1 MPHDILP
8 VVSGNNLRKI
18 WQKLLATFPTRTQVI
33 TLIEE
38 NAKLKKEVVQ
48 ELPTENINTNCIY
61 LVPDPNG
68 TARNVYN
75 EYMYIIDEQTQQG
88 NWELIGNTRVDMTQ
102 YYTKTQTDRM
112 LLDKQ
117 NRTDND
123 LPTESKTIT
132 GAISEIFI
140 TLSNF
145 ISSTGTAITSLIN
158 RVTKLEPIQGTTAD
172 IMQKFND
179 GEIPEGYYAE
189 SWDDDVTEFAI
200 PITSE
205 QYEALTEAQKTSF
218 NYLLTDGLPGGML
231 LMDNY
236 PREGSNNAVKSKGLY
251 EKFDEQQNQ
260 IDGIRES
267 LAWSKIGTITAAAP
281 FSMPI
286 SAYNEVR
293 IVMNLFGDTYA
304 NHLYLITMDLIVNS
318 IIEEGAISTWV
329 AGFGGRLNNASPE
342 GGRAIIQTTVSDNT
356 IRFAIT
362 NAIYDN
368 VDESSTVI
376 AKIYAR

>member
-1 MPHDILP
+1 MSHDILP

-88 NWELIGNTRVDMTQ
+88 NWELIGTTRVDMTQ

-132 GAISEIFI
+132 GAISEIYEWV
-140 TLSNF
+140 SDF
-145 ISSTGTAITSLIN
+145 ISSARTAITSLIN
-158 RVTKLEPIQGTTAD
+158 RVTKLEPIEGTTAD
-172 IMQKFND
+172 ILQKFND
-179 GEIPEGYYAE
+179 GEIPEGRYAE
-189 SWDDDVTEFAI
+189 SWDDDVAEFAI
-200 PITSE
+200 ETTSE
-205 QYEALTEAQKTSF
+205 QYGALTEAQQKAF
-218 NYLLTDGLPGGML
+218 NYLITDGLPGGML

-251 EKFDEQQNQ
+251 TKFEEINTHFTNVEKRVDNNNLGNSVT
-260 IDGIRES
+260 IPVDGTEYTSPSDGYIQLHGVE
-267 LAWSKIGTITAAAP
+267 GTAIIYTLK
-281 FSMPI
+281 
-286 SAYNEVR
+286 SASN
-293 IVMNLFGDTYA
+293 
-304 NHLYLITMDLIVNS
+304 
-318 IIEEGAISTWV
+318 
-329 AGFGGRLNNASPE
+329 NNAVSNVIRCW
-342 GGRAIIQTTVSDNT
+342 GGAWYYT
-356 IRFAIT
+356 IFVRKGMRISVTASRGAFLPL
-362 NAIYDN
+362 
-368 VDESSTVI
+368 E
-376 AKIYAR
+376 

>member
-18 WQKLLATFPTRTQVI
+18 WQKLLATFPTRTQVL

-38 NAKLKKEVVQ
+38 NAKLKKEIVQ
-48 ELPTENINTNCIY
+48 ELPTEDIDTNCIY

-75 EYMYIIDEQTQQG
+75 EYMYING
-88 NWELIGNTRVDMTQ
+88 AWELIGTTRIDMSQ

-117 NRTDND
+117 NRIDND
-123 LPTESKTIT
+123 LQTTSKVIPT
-132 GAISEIFI
+132 AINEIKSAFD
-140 TLSNF
+140 SF
-145 ISSTGTAITSLIN
+145 VSSAGSTITSLVN

-189 SWDDDVTEFAI
+189 SWDDDITEFAI

-205 QYEALTEAQKTSF
+205 QYEALTEAQKTNF
-218 NYLLTDGLPGGML
+218 NYLITDGLPAGML

-236 PREGSNNAVKSKGLY
+236 PRAGSNNAVKSKGLY
-251 EKFDEQQNQ
+251 EKFDDVNTHLTTY
-260 IDGIRES
+260 INGAASVYSGTGIAAYSKARYTLTVTIPTATNTRPIGIREIVS
-267 LAWSKIGTITAAAP
+267 SDGNFIFTPVNIANNGRTITVDGFNCSSNVAYPGTISCN
-281 FSMPI
+281 FS
-286 SAYNEVR
+286 YRE
-293 IVMNLFGDTYA
+293 F
-304 NHLYLITMDLIVNS
+304 
-318 IIEEGAISTWV
+318 
-329 AGFGGRLNNASPE
+329 
-342 GGRAIIQTTVSDNT
+342 
-356 IRFAIT
+356 
-362 NAIYDN
+362 
-368 VDESSTVI
+368 
-376 AKIYAR
+376 

>member
-1 MPHDILP
+1 MSHDILP

-38 NAKLKKEVVQ
+38 NAKLKKEIVQ

-88 NWELIGNTRVDMTQ
+88 NWELIGTTRVDMTQ
-102 YYTKTQTDRM
+102 YYTKTQTDRI

-132 GAISEIFI
+132 GAISEIFT

-145 ISSTGTAITSLIN
+145 ISSAGTAITSLIN

-189 SWDDDVTEFAI
+189 SWDDDVTEFAMH
-200 PITSE
+200 
-205 QYEALTEAQKTSF
+205 
-218 NYLLTDGLPGGML
+218 GLPAGML

-236 PREGSNNAVKSKGLY
+236 PREGSNNAVKSKGMY
-251 EKFDEQQNQ
+251 EKFEEQQEQ
-260 IDGIRES
+260 INELNTHLTREVSYTATNAYGTFSIKRYGDTMNVSGQLSGIPTNAWTALLS
-267 LAWSKIGTITAAAP
+267 GLAKPIAKSTFVNTSTSGANDVSILLSEVGTISFYGRGVESTCA
-281 FSMPI
+281 
-286 SAYNEVR
+286 
-293 IVMNLFGDTYA
+293 L
-304 NHLYLITMDLIVNS
+304 S
-318 IIEEGAISTWV
+318 IEYKTIE
-329 AGFGGRLNNASPE
+329 
-342 GGRAIIQTTVSDNT
+342 
-356 IRFAIT
+356 
-362 NAIYDN
+362 
-368 VDESSTVI
+368 
-376 AKIYAR
+376 

>member
-1 MPHDILP
+1 MSHDILP

-38 NAKLKKEVVQ
+38 NAKLKKEIVQ

-88 NWELIGNTRVDMTQ
+88 NWELIGTTRVDMTQ
-102 YYTKTQTDRM
+102 YYTKTQTDRI

-132 GAISEIFI
+132 GAISEIFT

-145 ISSTGTAITSLIN
+145 ISSAGTAITSLIN

-200 PITSE
+200 QITSE
-205 QYEALTEAQKTSF
+205 QYEALTEAQKKAF
-218 NYLLTDGLPGGML
+218 NYLLTDGLPAGML

-236 PREGSNNAVKSKGLY
+236 PREGSNNAVKSKGMY
-251 EKFDEQQNQ
+251 EKFEEQQEQ
-260 IDGIRES
+260 INELNTHLTREVSYTATNAYGTFSIKRYGDTMNVSGQLSGIPTNAWTALLS
-267 LAWSKIGTITAAAP
+267 GLAKPIAKSTFVNTSTSGANDVSILLSEVGTISFYGRGVESTCA
-281 FSMPI
+281 
-286 SAYNEVR
+286 
-293 IVMNLFGDTYA
+293 L
-304 NHLYLITMDLIVNS
+304 S
-318 IIEEGAISTWV
+318 IEYKTIE
-329 AGFGGRLNNASPE
+329 
-342 GGRAIIQTTVSDNT
+342 
-356 IRFAIT
+356 
-362 NAIYDN
+362 
-368 VDESSTVI
+368 
-376 AKIYAR
+376 